1 MDMLEARRRK
11 KFEGFVTTHSSSE
24 HEVTEDEI
32 LIDFEQAVWD
42 GLAWKQALIAFGREY
57 GLTDECGRPLTAWD
71 RRLLAKARKVHS
83 RAKRDQRENEKAK
96 REFFKMKAPE

>member
-57 GLTDECGRPLTAWD
+57 GLTDECGRPLTAWG
-71 RRLLAKARKVHS
+71 RRLVAKARS
-83 RAKRDQRENEKAK
+83 TAALNAINAKMRRRSASSSK
-96 REFFKMKAPE
+96 